1 MNSTATDYSSV
12 TEMND
17 YQPGSASAGSVTLSV
32 RDRIAILSLGTP
44 EESAVALTL
53 DRIESLENVL
63 DAIEKDVIAG
73 TIAGVIISGP
83 NPWMFCAG
91 ADLKLLHL
99 IQEGDIPA
107 IQQQLLAANHITDQ
121 ERELLETLSADNLVE
136 LGEQLS
142 LRGKRIF
149 GRIRSLPVRTVAA
162 VSGTCLGGGLE
173 LAMHCDYI
181 IAAKPG
187 SMFSDDYVKTELGFP
202 EPLLGIL
209 EGWGGTELTV
219 RRVGLPAA
227 LRFTMQGKSLAPDF
241 AKKLGVIDEV
251 VPAKDLL
258 TYAESIARGKVTPRR
273 RLSLGDR
280 FFTFTALGRKLVRDG
295 LSLPFVGKLIPGVK
309 DSLKGFPIENYPAP
323 HAIVEVTLYGLN
335 AGYQAGS
342 QLSSKRFGELMTSSP
357 SKAMVHSL
365 FFGTEAAKAR
375 GRHSPRSAKVLN
387 CVVVGA
393 GQMGAGIAHALARAG
408 HRVTVQDPSAN
419 ALDGA
424 KARINDWI
432 GSDKKL
438 HSKDKHQM
446 VHNVSFCDNLSQ
458 IGDPIDF
465 AIEAVVE
472 REEIKKTVLASLSKV
487 VSQEGFI
494 ATNTSS
500 IPIQRLISAVDQPE
514 HFFGLHYFNP
524 VKKMRLVEV
533 ISADQTSE
541 SAVQFGAALASGQGK
556 YPIVV
561 GDVPGFLIN
570 RLLAP
575 YLNEAV
581 RMVLEGYPIDAIDQ
595 AAVQFGM
602 FMGPLKTLDLVG
614 LDVGGEVANVLSKGY
629 PDRMQPPSLPS
640 KNGGEVSWQDLQ
652 ESMSDRNL
660 LGKKSGRGFYI
671 YDQRQGKSKKPL
683 VNPMFSDPAFWEDA
697 GAIPPRKHTTDREHI
712 VERLVLSLVNEAVR
726 CVDEGVAG
734 LPGPDAALQL
744 DLGSVMGFGFAPF
757 RGGVIYYADARG
769 AANIH
774 DALRR
779 LESEYGTRFQPCD
792 GIVERSHRG
801 DVFSMVSHR

>member
-17 YQPGSASAGSVTLSV
+17 FQPDSAPAGSVALSV
-32 RDRIAILSLGTP
+32 RDRIAFLSLGTP

-63 DAIEKDVIAG
+63 NTLEKEVISG
-73 TIAGVIISGP
+73 TIVGAVISGP
-83 NPWMFCAG
+83 NPRMFCAG

-99 IQEGDIPA
+99 IQEGNIPA
-107 IQQQLLAANHITDQ
+107 IQQQLLPAKHITVQ
-121 ERELLETLSADNLVE
+121 ERELLETLSIENLVE

-187 SMFSDDYVKTELGFP
+187 SIFSEEYVKTELGFP

-219 RRVGLPAA
+219 RRIGLPAA
-227 LRFTMQGKSLAPDF
+227 LRFTMQGKSLAPGF

-258 TYAESIARGKVTPRR
+258 IHAEAIARGQVTPRR
-273 RLSLGDR
+273 RLPLGDR
-280 FFTFTALGRKLVRDG
+280 FLTFTTLGRKLVRDG
-295 LSLPFVGKLIPGVK
+295 LSLPFAGKLIPGVK
-309 DSLKGFPIENYPAP
+309 DSLKNFPIENYPAP
-323 HAIVEVTLYGLN
+323 HAIVEVTLHGLN
-335 AGYQAGS
+335 AGFQAGS
-342 QLSSKRFGELMTSSP
+342 QLSSKRFGELMTSSS

-365 FFGTEAAKAR
+365 FFGTEAAKAH
-375 GRHSPRSAKVLN
+375 GRHSSRSVKALN

-393 GQMGAGIAHALARAG
+393 GQMGTGIAHALARAG
-408 HRVTVQDPSAN
+408 HKVTLQDTYTN

-424 KARINDWI
+424 RTQITDWI

-438 HSKDKHQM
+438 HNEDKHQM
-446 VHNVSFCDNLSQ
+446 VQNLSFCDNLSQ
-458 IGDPIDF
+458 IGVPVDF

-472 REEIKKTVLASLSKV
+472 KEEVKKTVLGSLSKV

-500 IPIQRLISAVDQPE
+500 IPIQRLISAVAQPE

-524 VKKMRLVEV
+524 VQQMRLVEV
-533 ISADQTSE
+533 ISGNQTSE

-614 LDVGGEVANVLSKGY
+614 LDVGGEVATVLSKGY

-640 KNGGEVSWQDLQ
+640 KGGDEVSWQELQ
-652 ESMSDRNL
+652 QAMADRNL

-671 YDQRQGKSKKPL
+671 YDQQQGKSKKPL
-683 VNPMFSDPAFWEDA
+683 VNPMFTDPAFWEEA
-697 GAIPPRKHTTDREHI
+697 GAIPPHKQTTDGENI
-712 VERLVLSLVNEAVR
+712 AERLVLSLVNEAVR

-734 LPGPDAALQL
+734 SPGPDAALQL

-757 RGGVIYYADARG
+757 RGGVIYYADSRG
-769 AANIH
+769 AANIY
-774 DALRR
+774 DALKR
-779 LESEYGTRFQPCD
+779 LESKHGTRFQPCD
-792 GIVERSHRG
+792 GIVERSNTGQH
-801 DVFSMVSHR
+801 FSMVTQR

>member
-17 YQPGSASAGSVTLSV
+17 YQPGSTSAGLVTLSV

-44 EESAVALTL
+44 EESAVTLTL

-83 NPWMFCAG
+83 NPRMFCAG

-121 ERELLETLSADNLVE
+121 ERELLETLSAENLVE

-209 EGWGGTELTV
+209 EGWGGTELTA
-219 RRVGLPAA
+219 RRIGLPAA
-227 LRFTMQGKSLAPDF
+227 LRFSMQGKSLAPDF
-241 AKKLGVIDEV
+241 ANKLGVIDEV

-258 TYAESIARGKVTPRR
+258 THAEAIARGKVTPRR

-280 FFTFTALGRKLVRDG
+280 FFTFTVLGRKLVRDG

-323 HAIVEVTLYGLN
+323 HAIVEVTLHGLN

-342 QLSSKRFGELMTSSP
+342 QLSSKRFGELMTSSS

-365 FFGTEAAKAR
+365 FFGTEAAKAH
-375 GRHSPRSAKVLN
+375 GRHSPRSVKVLN

-419 ALDGA
+419 AVDGA
-424 KARINDWI
+424 RAQITDWI

-446 VHNVSFCDNLSQ
+446 VQNVSFCDNLSQ
-458 IGDPIDF
+458 IGDPMDF

-500 IPIQRLISAVDQPE
+500 IPIQRLISAVDRPE

-524 VKKMRLVEV
+524 VKQMRLVEV
-533 ISADQTSE
+533 ISGDQTSE

-652 ESMSDRNL
+652 QAMADRNL

-683 VNPMFSDPAFWEDA
+683 VNPMFADPAFWEDA
-697 GAIPPRKHTTDREHI
+697 GAIPPRKHTTDRENI

-757 RGGVIYYADARG
+757 RGGVIYYADSRG

-792 GIVERSHRG
+792 GIVERSHTG
-801 DVFSMVSHR
+801 HNFSMVSHR